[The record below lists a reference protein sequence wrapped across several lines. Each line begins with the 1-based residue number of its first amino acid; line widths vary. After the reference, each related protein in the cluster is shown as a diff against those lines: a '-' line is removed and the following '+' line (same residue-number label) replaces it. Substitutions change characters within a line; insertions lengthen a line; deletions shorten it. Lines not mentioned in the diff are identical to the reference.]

1 MSPQLKGQVA
11 IVTGAGRGFG
21 KAIAKRLAAEGASVT
36 LTSRNKTELDGV
48 VREIE
53 AKGGRGFAAAGD
65 VTKPSDVE
73 AVVKAAER
81 EFGPATLL
89 VNNAGLSSPYGPIG
103 VVDRDTWWSA
113 MQVHILAP
121 FLYYSALMP
130 GMRERKAGRLITI
143 ASLGGHTITK
153 HLSAYCVGKG
163 AQIKLAQEAAVE
175 GKEFGISSFAIEP
188 GTVMTP
194 MAYDTINAPDAQKW
208 FPGGVA
214 FLKELARTN
223 PDPEPGYKICTDMCV
238 KLASGKYDELSGW
251 YIEPKDDFDDLLAR
265 ARGGEKPYHGGPGD

>member
-1 MSPQLKGQVA
+1 LSSHLKDQVA

-21 KAIAKRLAAEGASVT
+21 KAIATRLAAEGAAVT

-53 AKGGRGFAAAGD
+53 AKGGRALAAAGD
-65 VTKPSDVE
+65 VTKPIDVE
-73 AVVKAAER
+73 TVVRTAER
-81 EFGPATLL
+81 QFGPTTLL
-89 VNNAGLSSPYGPIG
+89 INNDGLSSPYGPIG
-103 VVDRDTWWSA
+103 MVDTNTWWQAIS
-113 MQVHILAP
+113 VHVLAP
-121 FLYYSALMP
+121 FLYFSALMP
-130 GMRERKAGRLITI
+130 GMRERKSGRLITI

-251 YIEPKDDFDDLLAR
+251 YIEPKDDFDALLAR

>member
-1 MSPQLKGQVA
+1 MTQQLKNQVA
-11 IVTGAGRGFG
+11 IITGAGRGFG
-21 KAIAKRLAAEGASVT
+21 KAIATRLAGEGAAVT
-36 LTSRNKTELDGV
+36 LTSRNKNELDGV
-48 VREIE
+48 AREIQS
-53 AKGGRGFAAAGD
+53 AGGRAFAVAGD
-65 VTKPSDVE
+65 VTKPADVE

-81 EFGPATLL
+81 HFGPTTLL

-103 VVDRDTWWSA
+103 FVDTNTWWQAIS
-113 MQVHILAP
+113 VHVLAP
-121 FLYYSALMP
+121 FLYYSALVP

-143 ASLGGHTITK
+143 ASLGGNTITK

-163 AQIKLAQEAAVE
+163 AQIKLAQEAAAE

-223 PDPEPGYKICTDMCV
+223 PDPAPGYKICTDMCV

-251 YIEPKDDFDDLLAR
+251 YIEPKDDFDALLAR

>member
-1 MSPQLKGQVA
+1 MTQQLKNQVA
-11 IVTGAGRGFG
+11 IITGAGRGFG
-21 KAIAKRLAAEGASVT
+21 KAIATCLAGEGAAVT
-36 LTSRNKTELDGV
+36 VTSRNKNELDGV
-48 VREIE
+48 VREIQS
-53 AKGGRGFAAAGD
+53 AGNRAFAVAGD
-65 VTKPSDVE
+65 VTKPADVE

-81 EFGPATLL
+81 HFGPTTLL

-103 VVDRDTWWSA
+103 FVDTSTWWQAIS
-113 MQVHILAP
+113 VHVLAP
-121 FLYYSALMP
+121 FLYYSALVP

-143 ASLGGHTITK
+143 ASLGGNTITK

-223 PDPEPGYKICTDMCV
+223 PDPAPGYKICTDMCV

-251 YIEPKDDFDDLLAR
+251 YIEPKDDFDALLAR

>member
-1 MSPQLKGQVA
+1 VAQLQGQLA

-21 KAIAKRLAAEGASVT
+21 KAIAARLAAEGAAVT
-36 LTSRNKTELDGV
+36 LTSRNKAELDAA

-53 AKGGRGFAAAGD
+53 SKGGRAFAVAGD
-65 VTKPSDVE
+65 VAKPADVE
-73 AVVKAAER
+73 GVVKSAER
-81 EFGPATLL
+81 HFGPTTLL
-89 VNNAGLSSPYGPIG
+89 VNNAGLSGPYGPIG
-103 VVDRDTWWSA
+103 IVDRDAWWGA
-113 MQVHILAP
+113 MQIHILAP
-121 FLYYSALMP
+121 FLYFSAVMP
-130 GMRERKAGRLITI
+130 GMRKRKAGRIITI

-163 AQIKLAQEAAVE
+163 AQIKLAQEAAAE
-175 GKEFGISSFAIEP
+175 GKDFGISSFAIEP

-194 MAYDTINAPDAQKW
+194 MAYSTIKAPDAEKW
-208 FPGGVA
+208 FAGGVA
-214 FLKELARTN
+214 YLKELARTN

-251 YIEPKDDFDDLLAR
+251 YIEPKDDFDALLAR

>member
-1 MSPQLKGQVA
+1 MTQQLKNQVA
-11 IVTGAGRGFG
+11 IITGAGRGFG
-21 KAIAKRLAAEGASVT
+21 KAIATRLAGEGAAVT
-36 LTSRNKTELDGV
+36 LTSRNKNELDGV
-48 VREIE
+48 AREIQS
-53 AKGGRGFAAAGD
+53 AGGRAFAVAGD
-65 VTKPSDVE
+65 VTKPADVE

-81 EFGPATLL
+81 HFGPTTLL

-103 VVDRDTWWSA
+103 FVDTNTWWQAIS
-113 MQVHILAP
+113 VHVLAP

-143 ASLGGHTITK
+143 ASLGGNTITK

-223 PDPEPGYKICTDMCV
+223 PDPAPGYKICTDMCV

-251 YIEPKDDFDDLLAR
+251 YIEPKDDFDALLAR